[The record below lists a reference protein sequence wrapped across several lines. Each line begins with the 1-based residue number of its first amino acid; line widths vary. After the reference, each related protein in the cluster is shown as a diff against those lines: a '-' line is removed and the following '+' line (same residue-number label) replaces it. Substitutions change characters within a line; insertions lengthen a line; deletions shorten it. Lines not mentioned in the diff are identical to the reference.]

1 MTKKGNIV
9 RKVAIATRGEEVNN
23 WIKAVQAVER
33 NSTKVMDGEKI
44 LGTVVAN
51 ARTKILKMKIHME
64 KITND
69 GRILYS
75 LGYMLGVYILV

>member
-1 MTKKGNIV
+1 
-9 RKVAIATRGEEVNN
+9 
-23 WIKAVQAVER
+23 
-33 NSTKVMDGEKI
+33 MDGEKI